1 MHSIWSTALISG
13 TTTTIQQ
20 EAISHYKTW
29 HRTVF
34 GREQLTKKTT
44 LNLAAN
50 VDRMFFFLRRLQSLI
65 QSITN
70 SIKQHSRRLSA
81 TSRSVVAYAFADR
94 RLECTLRKT
103 RRKEATDDK
112 CSVSQSRS
120 THWLLAKADYRSAP
134 IADLRKKVWT
144 ANSSDDGLRSA
155 ALEPFSIYWDTGRQ
169 GAAPHVLRLKRTGLS
184 SGLNAVQQAH
194 ECKYQ
199 TESLRVSSKRLNS
212 VTSSR
217 SHRWVSWLVVS

>member
-120 THWLLAKADYRSAP
+120 VHWLLAKADYRSAP
-134 IADLRKKVWT
+134 IADLRKKGVDSELVRRRT
-144 ANSSDDGLRSA
+144 EIRSTRTIFHLLRSTRCCTTRA
-155 ALEPFSIYWDTGRQ
+155 EAKENRTE
-169 GAAPHVLRLKRTGLS
+169 LRAQCS
-184 SGLNAVQQAH
+184 A
-194 ECKYQ
+194 
-199 TESLRVSSKRLNS
+199 
-212 VTSSR
+212 TSP
-217 SHRWVSWLVVS
+217 WV